1 MAFFLLFNIY
11 NKIYFMVAGRYSFV
25 IEQGATLNLELQ
37 YKDSNGTP
45 INLTNYSG
53 RMQIRP
59 SVTSTTVY
67 ITLSS
72 SLDADG
78 TGLNFSGSNGTT
90 PPTSGSIGVYI
101 SAASSSALNFDQAV
115 YDLEIYSGS
124 YVSRILEGQV
134 KLSLN
139 VTR

>member
-1 MAFFLLFNIY
+1 MA
-11 NKIYFMVAGRYSFV
+11 AGRYSFV

-45 INLTNYSG
+45 INLTDYSG

>member
-1 MAFFLLFNIY
+1 MA
-11 NKIYFMVAGRYSFV
+11 AGRYSFV

-45 INLTNYSG
+45 INLTDYSG

-78 TGLNFSGSNGTT
+78 IGLNFSGSNGTT